1 MHIATLLAAEGPLV
15 APPASS
21 SSKARR
27 GSVLLDDLEIARLP
41 AGAAGLGLG
50 CGVEEVISKVA
61 RLQLVDSPDV
71 CACNEALF
79 IAVLRTKHLPVLA
92 ADGDTQAR
100 KESLSLA
107 VFKVK
112 KQQKQQ
118 QQQSGSSEDL
128 STAGGQ
134 GSSKSVA
141 NGSTGSS
148 ILVKCISLVRLTDL
162 VGPGATAVTDAPELA
177 IVHTPKS
184 PPLLLITY
192 NRVVSAHPIL
202 NTRSTV
208 FRIDANSLHMPT
220 AISARARSTREASGG
235 VPEEEETAAVFRA
248 LYKQVNR
255 VIVVVSLAQL
265 LIVTANIDAST
276 LSTSTSSGS
285 SSGSVTATT
294 RAMLTDSLLHAVPIY
309 NPLGAGALLDL
320 TEGRLLLHHMSSNP
334 NRSPSLP

>member
-15 APPASS
+15 APPAIS

-112 KQQKQQ
+112 KQQQ

-285 SSGSVTATT
+285 SSGSVIATT

-309 NPLGAGALLDL
+309 SPLGAGALLDL

-334 NRSPSLP
+334 NRSLS